1 MADYT
6 KLKFDQIK
14 KLIAPYPLGNLQK
27 TTPMDGGQANSSF
40 MLSTDKEKYILS
52 VCDEKNMAEIQ
63 CLTQMLTHLEFH
75 NFPTSRIIST
85 RDGRKVITLEEKP
98 VYIKRYI
105 DADVIRYL
113 NAPQLEGLG
122 RALNLLHI
130 IPPLKD
136 IPGQFPYGMQFF
148 PHLYQTGITH
158 PYLDWLKEKQI
169 FLTQAIDPNLP
180 RGMIHGDIYWDN
192 LLFSGDELAAV
203 LDFEEAC
210 HYYLL
215 FDLGMCAVGCCTKKG
230 RFNMDQTAKVL
241 AGYQQQSPL
250 SSHEKKQLKVFM
262 EYAAVAGS
270 SWRFNQYNLKY
281 PGHDLS
287 ESYLELS
294 ALADQIHGMDEAKF
308 AAAF

>member
-27 TTPMDGGQANSSF
+27 TAPMDGGQANSSF
-40 MLSTDKEKYILS
+40 MLSTDQEKFILS
-52 VCDEKNMAEIQ
+52 VCDEKNMEEIQ
-63 CLTQMLTHLEFH
+63 CLTRMLTHLESH

-105 DADVIRYL
+105 DGDVLRYL

-122 RALNLLHI
+122 RALSLLHK

-148 PHLYQTGITH
+148 PRLYQTGLVH
-158 PYLDWLKEKQI
+158 PYLDWLKEKQE
-169 FLTQAIDPNLP
+169 FLTQAIDPDSA

-215 FDLGMCAVGCCTKKG
+215 FDLGMCAVGCCAKKG
-230 RFNMDQTAKVL
+230 RFDMEQTAKVV
-241 AGYQQQSPL
+241 AGYQHLTPL
-250 SSHEKKQLKVFM
+250 GSHEKKQLKVFM

-270 SWRFNQYNLKY
+270 FWRFNQYKVKY

-308 AAAF
+308 SAAF